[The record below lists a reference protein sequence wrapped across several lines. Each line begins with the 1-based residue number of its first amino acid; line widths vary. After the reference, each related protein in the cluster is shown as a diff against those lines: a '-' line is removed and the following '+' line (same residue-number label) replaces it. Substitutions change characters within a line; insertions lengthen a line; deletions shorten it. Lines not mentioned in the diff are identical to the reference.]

1 MTKLAPIYASL
12 FQDVYEVV
20 KRRVTPDGNNLPDY
34 LPDLLVIDG
43 GRGQL
48 SAALEKLA
56 AIGCPPLPVL
66 GLAKRLE
73 EIILPGVDEPLR
85 LDRHDPALRML
96 QALRDEAHRFA
107 IGYHRK
113 LRDKRMEQSVLD
125 TVPGIGPARR
135 AALLKAF
142 GSVRKLRKATVETV
156 VEAVPGI
163 GRATAE
169 KLLNTLRG

>member
-1 MTKLAPIYASL
+1 
-12 FQDVYEVV
+12 
-20 KRRVTPDGNNLPDY
+20 
-34 LPDLLVIDG
+34 
-43 GRGQL
+43 
-48 SAALEKLA
+48 
-56 AIGCPPLPVL
+56 
-66 GLAKRLE
+66 
-73 EIILPGVDEPLR
+73 
-85 LDRHDPALRML
+85 ML

-113 LRDKRMEQSVLD
+113 LRDQRMEQSVLD

-169 KLLNTLRG
+169 KLMRAIRG

>member
-1 MTKLAPIYASL
+1 M
-12 FQDVYEVV
+12 
-20 KRRVTPDGNNLPDY
+20 
-34 LPDLLVIDG
+34 
-43 GRGQL
+43 
-48 SAALEKLA
+48 
-56 AIGCPPLPVL
+56 L

-73 EIILPGVDEPLR
+73 EIILPGVEEPLR

-125 TVPGIGPARR
+125 TIPGIGPARR

-142 GSVRKLRKATVETV
+142 GSVRKLRKAAVDEV
-156 VEAVPGI
+156 AAAVPSI

-169 KLLNTLRG
+169 KLIDALRG